1 MSTREQRE
9 REFWATS
16 PDERPGA
23 FSLGLLTHKMGEAR
37 VLLEKLDAFRD
48 LFSGARTIVELG
60 AGQGWASCAVAQEL
74 GAGHAVFATDVA
86 RDAIVSSSR
95 WEPVLGARPDALAV
109 CRSASLPF
117 ADGSVDLVFAF
128 AAAHHFATHR
138 TTLEEVA
145 RVLRPGG
152 HALYL
157 HEPACRSWIY
167 PLAYRRVMRKRPAVP
182 EDVLRYPEIVR
193 LGAAAGLDVDVR
205 FAPTTTYR
213 GPVETV
219 YYLAL
224 SKLTA
229 LQRALPCTV
238 DFVFTKPSP

>member
-1 MSTREQRE
+1 MPSTREQRE

-23 FSLGLLTHKMGEAR
+23 FSLALLTHKMGEAR

-48 LFSGARTIVELG
+48 LFEGATTILELG
-60 AGQGWASCAVAQEL
+60 AGQAWASCAIAHTL
-74 GAGHAVFATDVA
+74 GSGRRIVGTDIAFDAV
-86 RDAIVSSSR
+86 VSYPR
-95 WEPVLGARPDALAV
+95 WEQLLDGRLTGVTA
-109 CRSASLPF
+109 CRSAALPF
-117 ADGSVDLVFAF
+117 ADASVDLAFAF
-128 AAAHHFATHR
+128 AAAHHFGSHRAT
-138 TTLEEVA
+138 LFEVA

-157 HEPACRSWIY
+157 HEPACRPWIY
-167 PLAYRRVMRKRPAVP
+167 PLAYRRVMRKRPVVP

-193 LGAAAGLDVDVR
+193 LAGTAGLDTEVR

-213 GPVETV
+213 APVETV

-224 SKLTA
+224 TKLRP
-229 LQRALPCTV
+229 LQRLLPCTV
-238 DFVFTKPSP
+238 DFLFTKQ